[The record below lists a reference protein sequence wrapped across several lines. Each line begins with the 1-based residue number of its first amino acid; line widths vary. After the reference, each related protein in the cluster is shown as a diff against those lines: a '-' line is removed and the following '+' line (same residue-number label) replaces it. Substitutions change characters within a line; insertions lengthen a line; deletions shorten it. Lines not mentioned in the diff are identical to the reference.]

1 MLLAGFVNLHAT
13 FTALLAFKEEQ
24 MMNIQKLDER
34 HFLDVLKMSE
44 YAFQYQVPAEQREE
58 RMQRFHQHHLLGI
71 LDEEFLAAKLHI
83 IPFDVYLGKEKIP
96 MGGIAGVATYP
107 EYRRRG
113 YVRKMLQ
120 ESLTFL
126 KENGYLISML
136 HPFHVAFYRKF
147 GWELFANQ
155 LKSTL
160 TKSDLIPQG
169 EVEGTIKRFQK
180 EKHHSDIER
189 VYEQYAQQFS
199 GMLVRTREW
208 WLQSVYSDLFAAVY
222 YDPNGDPKGYLLY
235 EVNNKKMKV
244 EEFVALT
251 KEARKALWNFICQH
265 DSMIEELTMITWEQE
280 PLFFSLDEPRIKQ
293 EMIPYFMVRIV
304 DAESFLN
311 QYPFQWGDVK
321 EEVVLHVTDTFAPWN
336 DQSYVITKEQI
347 TPIPKD
353 EVQGQGVHLTINT
366 LSTLLFGYK
375 RPHELDQLGLLT
387 GSEEDI
393 ERLNNI
399 IPPIKPFFYDFF

>member
-1 MLLAGFVNLHAT
+1 
-13 FTALLAFKEEQ
+13 
-24 MMNIQKLDER
+24 
-34 HFLDVLKMSE
+34 
-44 YAFQYQVPAEQREE
+44 
-58 RMQRFHQHHLLGI
+58 
-71 LDEEFLAAKLHI
+71 
-83 IPFDVYLGKEKIP
+83 
-96 MGGIAGVATYP
+96 
-107 EYRRRG
+107 
-113 YVRKMLQ
+113 
-120 ESLTFL
+120 
-126 KENGYLISML
+126 ML

-180 EKHHSDIER
+180 EKHHTDIER

-222 YDPNGDPKGYLLY
+222 YDPNGDPNGYLLY

-304 DAESFLN
+304 DVESFLY

-336 DQSYVITKEQI
+336 DQSYVLTKEQI

-353 EVQGQGVHLTINT
+353 EVQGQGVHLTINN